1 MLSTLN
7 TQEGFFNEFEL
18 RGRLALRCLPW
29 SAGPV
34 AIPEG
39 RSGQVSES
47 CLQGAFNVGSNFL
60 KINDKKAMLFE
71 FNFFLHFFFS
81 CFLCFFESSMSKSD
95 F

>member
-7 TQEGFFNEFEL
+7 TQEGFFSEFEL
-18 RGRLALRCLPW
+18 HGRLALRCLPW
-29 SAGPV
+29 STGPV

-47 CLQGAFNVGSNFL
+47 CLQGAFSVGTNFL

-71 FNFFLHFFFS
+71 FNFFLHFFL
-81 CFLCFFESSMSKSD
+81 FLFPLFL
-95 F
+95 